1 MKRHKYPML
10 AGFLVL
16 AACLSGCGSNGLEQE
31 SEEIQ
36 GIVSENAEAFAEE
49 NDREESGTNV
59 AEETIQTES
68 GPEAEVMEM
77 MESLEEAGQENQ
89 EAYAWIEITDTDMS
103 YPILQASQD
112 EYYYLSHNI
121 YGEEDDNGCIYTEYY
136 NNKDFNDPNTII
148 YGRNKEAMFGKLHQY
163 QDRDFFDAH
172 REIRIYTEGK
182 TLTYQ
187 IFAAY
192 TYDDRHLLATYDFW
206 DKDIFSRYLYDVS
219 QIRAMDA
226 YYDEAVEVT
235 AEDKIITLST
245 GVTGEDDKRYLVQAV
260 LISG

>member
-1 MKRHKYPML
+1 MKNYRYHIIAGALLL
-10 AGFLVL
+10 AV
-16 AACLSGCGSNGLEQE
+16 CLSGCEGTGSEPE
-31 SEEIQ
+31 SEGVGSVTSESAVVVEEEGGAVQ
-36 GIVSENAEAFAEE
+36 GDADMTEETVQAESVWGTETAEVVEALETAEE
-49 NDREESGTNV
+49 
-59 AEETIQTES
+59 
-68 GPEAEVMEM
+68 
-77 MESLEEAGQENQ
+77 ENQ
-89 EAYAWIEITDTDMS
+89 EAYAWIEITGTNMS
-103 YPILQASQD
+103 YPILQAAQD

-121 YGEEDDNGCIYTEYY
+121 QGEEDDNGCIYTEYY

-148 YGRNKEAMFGKLHQY
+148 YGRNKETMFARLHQY

-172 REIRIYTEGK
+172 REIKIYVDGR

-206 DKDIFSRYLYDVS
+206 DKDIFSRYLLDIS
-219 QIRAMDA
+219 EIRAMDA
-226 YYDEAVEVT
+226 YFDETVEVT

-260 LISG
+260 LVSE